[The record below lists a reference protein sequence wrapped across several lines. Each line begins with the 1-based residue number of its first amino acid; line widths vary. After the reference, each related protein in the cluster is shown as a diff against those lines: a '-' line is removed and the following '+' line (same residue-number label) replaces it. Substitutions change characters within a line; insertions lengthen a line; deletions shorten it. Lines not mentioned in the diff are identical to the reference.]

1 MSDSTPD
8 RAASGRRGALALV
21 VICAILLLA
30 MAACDVFVVGRRRRY
45 EAEIARLRASMSQLE
60 RERADALVAGERNR
74 LLVAIEM
81 VRRQT
86 RIEPALHLS
95 VALDSGAMYLERD
108 GAVLRNM
115 PVEIG
120 PERRIGVA
128 PDTVPLAAP
137 RGVRTIVAVLS
148 DSTAWEIPEWVY
160 VDRGVAV
167 PPTEAR
173 RLPGALGPSAVVL
186 DGGAVIYSLPP
197 AGPLG
202 DSTYVMPGAVRARA
216 DDLRAI
222 APNLSAG
229 MRVYFY

>member
-1 MSDSTPD
+1 MNDSTRDP
-8 RAASGRRGALALV
+8 AASGRRGAVALV
-21 VICAILLLA
+21 VICAILLLT
-30 MAACDVFVVGRRRRY
+30 MAACDAFVVGRRRRY
-45 EAEIARLRASMSQLE
+45 EGEIARLRASMSHLE
-60 RERADALVAGERNR
+60 RERADALVAGERNK

-86 RIEPALHLS
+86 RLEPALHLS

-108 GAVLRNM
+108 GALLRSM

-137 RGVRTIVAVLS
+137 RGVRTVAAVLS

-167 PPTEAR
+167 PPAESR
-173 RLPGALGPSAVVL
+173 RLVGALGPAAVVL
-186 DGGAVIYSLPP
+186 DGGTVIYSQPA
-197 AGPLG
+197 AGPLS

-216 DDLRAI
+216 GDLRAI